1 MRRSGRSFKRS
12 LLIIIGLVVVGGGG
26 FGYYYRTR
34 MLPASQV
41 EVRVA
46 QVKPN
51 PCTDVYAPLFVAL
64 LNRSGKTVTQVRY
77 RLIGRHP
84 GDSANLVEGDEVRQL
99 NDITEPGRGL
109 GYCQAAPLL
118 TERFVSWQS
127 LEWTA
132 EIVSVS
138 FR

>member
-12 LLIIIGLVVVGGGG
+12 LLIIIGLIVVGGGG
-26 FGYYYRTR
+26 LGYHYRTR

-77 RLIGRHP
+77 RLIARHP

-109 GYCQAAPLL
+109 GYCQTAPLL

-138 FR
+138 FQ